1 MKLPWKKR
9 ERELEAEV
17 DRLRANLLNESAQHR
32 VEEQALRNQVEYLI
46 RTIRQT
52 DDIIF
57 SIQQSADGSW
67 KTVQPRFAQLVDQM
81 THRKVAE
88 SNRIS
93 DLIRPEL
100 IKTYTDPQQKRIGNK

>member
-1 MKLPWKKR
+1 MPQWFKR
-9 ERELEAEV
+9 KPKIDPRNTRIIELEAQN
-17 DRLRANLLNESAQHR
+17 RALT
-32 VEEQALRNQVEYLI
+32 NQVEYLV

-67 KTVQPRFAQLVDQM
+67 KTVQPRFAQLSDQM

-93 DLIRPEL
+93 ELIRPEL